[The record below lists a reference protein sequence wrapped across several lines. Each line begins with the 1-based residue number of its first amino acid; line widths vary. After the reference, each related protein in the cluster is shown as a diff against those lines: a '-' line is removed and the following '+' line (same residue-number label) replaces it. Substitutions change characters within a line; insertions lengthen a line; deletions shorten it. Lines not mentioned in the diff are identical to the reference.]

1 MIRRPT
7 LIFLLALMGGLHS
20 LALDASE
27 PRWWK
32 GNLHTHSLW
41 SDGDD
46 FPEMITDWYSSQ
58 DYHFLSFTE
67 HNTLQENERWI
78 PARSPAVMKAYLD
91 RFGADWVQVRQV
103 DTEGEPRD
111 EVRLKPL
118 NEYRSLFEARDSFL
132 LIQAEEITGRYLTA
146 PVHVNATNLRNN
158 IPAPY
163 GTSVVDVMQKA
174 IDAVAAQRAET
185 GRPMFAHINHPNFG
199 WAITAEE
206 LMGLRGGQFFE
217 VYNGHPSVRN
227 DGDKIHAS
235 TERMWDI
242 ILTWRLAK
250 LGLPPMFGIAT
261 DDSHNYHELAPNRSN
276 TGRGWVQVRAPHL
289 SAEHIVLAMEAGD
302 FYASSGVTLESFQ
315 IEDNAYHV
323 AVAPEP
329 GANYRIR
336 FIGTRTEF
344 DDSNTKITTTSGEAL
359 RITHRYSEDIGQLF
373 QETEG
378 TEARYTF
385 RGDELYVRAE
395 VVSSVPMA
403 RPTEERS
410 PNKAWLPPVAP

>member
-1 MIRRPT
+1 MFHRLT
-7 LIFLLALMGGLHS
+7 ALFMLGLVCLLHS
-20 LALDASE
+20 FALGANE
-27 PRWWK
+27 ARWWK

-46 FPEMITDWYSSQ
+46 FPEMIADWYSSQ
-58 DYHFLSFTE
+58 EYHFLSFTE

-78 PARSPAVMKAYLD
+78 PARAPSVMKAYLD
-91 RFGADWVQVRQV
+91 RFGSDWVQLRKV
-103 DTEGEPRD
+103 DSEGATRE
-111 EVRLKPL
+111 EIRLKPL
-118 NEYRSLFEARDSFL
+118 NEYRSLFEAPDTFL

-146 PVHVNATNLRNN
+146 PVHVNATNLREQ

-206 LMGLRGGQFFE
+206 LMGLRGEQFFE
-217 VYNGHPSVRN
+217 VYNGHPAVRN
-227 DGDKIHAS
+227 DGDQVHAS
-235 TERMWDI
+235 TERVWDI

-261 DDSHNYHELAPNRSN
+261 DDSHNYHQLAPNRSN

-289 SAEHIVLAMEAGD
+289 TAEHIVLAMEAGD
-302 FYASSGVTLESFQ
+302 FYASSGVALESFHV
-315 IEDNAYHV
+315 EGNAYHV

-329 GANYRIR
+329 GATYRIR
-336 FIGTRTEF
+336 FIGTRTGF

-359 RITHRYSEDIGQLF
+359 RITHRYSEEVGELF

-395 VVSSVPMA
+395 VVSSAPMA
-403 RPTEERS
+403 RPTEESS